1 MSALKGSAMSF
12 YSKGSRVQ
20 IEYVFV
26 FAFALSSLWAVLVC
40 FVSGIGTILCINNNL
55 EVSK

>member
-12 YSKGSRVQ
+12 YSKGSRIQ

-40 FVSGIGTILCINNNL
+40 FVVRDWYSF
-55 EVSK
+55 VYQ